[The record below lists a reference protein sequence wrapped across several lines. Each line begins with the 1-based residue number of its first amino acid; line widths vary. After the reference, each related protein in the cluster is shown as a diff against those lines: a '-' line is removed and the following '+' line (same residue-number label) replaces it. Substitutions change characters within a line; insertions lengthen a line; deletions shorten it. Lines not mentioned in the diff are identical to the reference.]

1 MRGRIYLTQTP
12 YVEQKLAE
20 EKVFKDPIHK
30 YIHVKDQLICIL
42 LRQKSF
48 NVYVVLSN

>member
-1 MRGRIYLTQTP
+1 MTQTP

-30 YIHVKDQLICIL
+30 YIRQKINLFGIL